1 MMHPR
6 SDSRP
11 GLVIVGAGPAGLTAA
26 IVAGRAGG
34 RVTVCEQLER
44 AGAKLQ
50 ITGGGRANLT
60 NLLPREEFTAGFGR
74 QGRFMLPA
82 LDALDPSGLRD
93 FMKALGVPTD
103 APDGLRVYPKSNRA
117 PDVLEGLLKE
127 CGRLNVDLQTGV
139 RVADL
144 IFDNSRV
151 RGVIANRKALSGE
164 HVIIAAGGKSYS
176 ELGGT
181 GGGYRL
187 AELAGHSLVTPVPA
201 LVPLVTCET
210 WPRTCAGVS
219 LPAVVL
225 NIAHA
230 HGSKGSSSGA
240 LLFTHQGLSGPAA
253 LNLSG
258 RVARLLL
265 ARESVPVHLDL
276 FSGTHA
282 VAWQERLDSW
292 RREEGKKQLTTLL
305 ASRMPHSLAEVA
317 CTENGCRPNLR
328 PSELT
333 VHQRDRVSRWLAEI
347 PLTAVSTE
355 GFEKA
360 IVTSG
365 GVALKEVNPKT
376 LESRLVKGLYFAGEI
391 LDLDGPCGGFNLQW
405 AFSSGWLA
413 GTSAGLASVRS

>member
-1 MMHPR
+1 MHPR
-6 SDSRP
+6 SDPRP
-11 GLVIVGAGPAGLTAA
+11 GLVIVGAGSAGLTAA
-26 IVAGRAGG
+26 IVAARAGG

-103 APDGLRVYPKSNRA
+103 APDGLRVYPRSNRA
-117 PDVLEGLLKE
+117 QDVLEGLLKE
-127 CGRLNVDLQTGV
+127 CDRLNVDLRTGV
-139 RVADL
+139 RVSDL
-144 IFDNSRV
+144 ILDNGRV
-151 RGVIANRKALSGE
+151 RGVMANRKALSGE
-164 HVIIAAGGKSYS
+164 RVLIACGGKSYA

-187 AELAGHSLVTPVPA
+187 ALQAGHSLVPPVPA
-201 LVPLVTCET
+201 LVPLVTRET
-210 WPRTCAGVS
+210 WPRNCAGVS

-225 NIAHA
+225 NIAQA
-230 HGSKGSSSGA
+230 RGSGSDSRGA
-240 LLFTHQGLSGPAA
+240 LLFTHRGLSGPAA

-265 ARESVPVHLDL
+265 ARESVPIRLDL
-276 FSGTHA
+276 FSGTPA
-282 VAWQERLDSW
+282 SVWQERLDSW
-292 RREEGKKQLTTLL
+292 RREQGKKQMTTLL
-305 ASRMPHSLAEVA
+305 STYMPHSLTEAA
-317 CTENGCRPNLR
+317 CTENGCRRDIR
-328 PSELT
+328 PAELT
-333 VHQRDRVSRWLAEI
+333 ASQRGNVSHWLAEI
-347 PLTAVSTE
+347 PLTVVSTE

-376 LESRLVKGLYFAGEI
+376 LESRLVKGLYFAGEV

-413 GTSAGLASVRS
+413 GTSAGQLGR

>member
-1 MMHPR
+1 M
-6 SDSRP
+6 
-11 GLVIVGAGPAGLTAA
+11 GAGPAGLTAA
-26 IVAGRAGG
+26 IVAARAGG

-44 AGAKLQ
+44 AGAKLEV
-50 ITGGGRANLT
+50 TGGGRANLT
-60 NLLPREEFTAGFGR
+60 NLLSREEFTAGFGR

-82 LDALDPSGLRD
+82 LEALDPSGLRD
-93 FMKALGVPTD
+93 FMKALGVPTE

-117 PDVLEGLLKE
+117 QDVVEGLLKE
-127 CGRLNVDLQTGV
+127 CERLSVDLRTGI
-139 RVADL
+139 RVTDL
-144 IFDNSRV
+144 ILEHGRV
-151 RGVIANRKALSGE
+151 RGVMADRKAIPGE
-164 HVIIAAGGKSYS
+164 RVMIAAGGKSYA

-187 AELAGHSLVTPVPA
+187 ALLAGHSLVPPVPA
-201 LVPLVTCET
+201 LVPLVTRET

-219 LPAVVL
+219 LPAAVL
-225 NIAHA
+225 HIAQA
-230 HGSKGSSSGA
+230 RGSGGSSSGG
-240 LLFTHQGLSGPAA
+240 LLFTHRGVSGPAA

-265 ARESVPVHLDL
+265 DRESFPLRLDL

-282 VAWQERLDSW
+282 VAWQERLDFW
-292 RREEGKKQLTTLL
+292 RREQGKKQLTTLL
-305 ASRMPHSLAEVA
+305 ANYMPHSLATAA
-317 CTENGCRPNLR
+317 CAENGCRPNLR
-328 PSELT
+328 PAELT
-333 VHQRDRVSRWLAEI
+333 VHQRGSVSRWLAEI
-347 PLTAVSTE
+347 PLIVVSTE

-376 LESRLVKGLYFAGEI
+376 LESRLVKGLYFAGEV

-413 GTSAGLASVRS
+413 GTSAAIKTAP

>member
-6 SDSRP
+6 SDPRP

-26 IVAGRAGG
+26 IVAARAGG
-34 RVTVCEQLER
+34 RVTVYEQLER
-44 AGAKLQ
+44 AGAKLEV
-50 ITGGGRANLT
+50 TGGGRANLT

-82 LDALDPSGLRD
+82 LEALDPSGLRD
-93 FMKALGVPTD
+93 FMKALGVPTE

-127 CGRLNVDLQTGV
+127 CERLNVDLQTGI
-139 RVADL
+139 RVTDL
-144 IFDNSRV
+144 ILEHGRL
-151 RGVIANRKALSGE
+151 RGVMADRKAIPGE
-164 HVIIAAGGKSYS
+164 RVIIAAGGKSYA

-187 AELAGHSLVTPVPA
+187 ALQAGHSLVPPVPA
-201 LVPLVTCET
+201 LVPLVTREP

-219 LPAVVL
+219 FPAVVL
-225 NIAHA
+225 SIAHA
-230 HGSKGSSSGA
+230 HGSGSGSSGG
-240 LLFTHQGLSGPAA
+240 LLFTHRGVSGPAA

-265 ARESVPVHLDL
+265 DRESVPLRLDL

-282 VAWQERLDSW
+282 AAWQERLDSW

-305 ASRMPHSLAEVA
+305 ASRMPHSLAEAA
-317 CTENGCRPNLR
+317 CTENACKPNIRPA
-328 PSELT
+328 ELT

-347 PLTAVSTE
+347 PLTVVSTE
-355 GFEKA
+355 GFDKA

-376 LESRLVKGLYFAGEI
+376 LESRLVKGLYFAGEV

-413 GTSAGLASVRS
+413 GTSAAIKTAP

>member
-26 IVAGRAGG
+26 IVAARAGG

-44 AGAKLQ
+44 AGAKLEV
-50 ITGGGRANLT
+50 TGGGRANLT

-82 LDALDPSGLRD
+82 LEALGPSGLRD

-117 PDVLEGLLKE
+117 QDVLEGLLKE
-127 CGRLNVDLQTGV
+127 CERLNVDLRTGI
-139 RVADL
+139 RVTDL
-144 IFDNSRV
+144 ILEHGRL
-151 RGVIANRKALSGE
+151 RGVMADRKAIPGE
-164 HVIIAAGGKSYS
+164 RVMIAAGGKSYA

-187 AELAGHSLVTPVPA
+187 ALLAGHFLVPPVPA
-201 LVPLVTCET
+201 LVPLVTRET

-219 LPAVVL
+219 FPAVIL
-225 NIAHA
+225 SIAHA
-230 HGSKGSSSGA
+230 HGSGSGSSGG
-240 LLFTHQGLSGPAA
+240 LLFTHRGVSGPAA

-265 ARESVPVHLDL
+265 DRESVPMRLDL

-292 RREEGKKQLTTLL
+292 RREQGKKQLTTLL
-305 ASRMPHSLAEVA
+305 AYHMPHSLAEAA
-317 CTENGCRPNLR
+317 CTENGCRQNIR
-328 PSELT
+328 PAELT

-347 PLTAVSTE
+347 PLTVVSTE
-355 GFEKA
+355 GFDKA

-376 LESRLVKGLYFAGEI
+376 LESRLVQGLYFAGEV
-391 LDLDGPCGGFNLQW
+391 LDLDGPCGGYNLQW

-413 GTSAGLASVRS
+413 GTSVGLASVRS